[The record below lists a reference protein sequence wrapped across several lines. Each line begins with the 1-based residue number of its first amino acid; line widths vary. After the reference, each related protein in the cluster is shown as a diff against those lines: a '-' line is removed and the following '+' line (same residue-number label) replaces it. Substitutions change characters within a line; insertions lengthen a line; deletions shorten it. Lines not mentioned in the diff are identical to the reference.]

1 MFRRGARRGG
11 RPSLLG
17 SVARTAAV
25 VGTAQAVSGRVA
37 QSQATRFQNEQ
48 DAAAFRRQQAAAPA
62 PAAAAPAAPSTDQI
76 IEQLQKLGELHRSG
90 VLTEAEFAAQK
101 ARLLG

>member
-1 MFRRGARRGG
+1 MFRRGARRAG
-11 RPSLLG
+11 RPSLIG
-17 SVARTAAV
+17 SMARTAAV

-48 DAAAFRRQQAAAPA
+48 DAAAFREQQQQQQPTGISQAE
-62 PAAAAPAAPSTDQI
+62 I
-76 IEQLQKLGELHRSG
+76 IDQLQKLGSLHQSG
-90 VLTEAEFAAQK
+90 VLTDAEFAAQK

>member
-1 MFRRGARRGG
+1 MFRRGARRAG
-11 RPSLLG
+11 RPSLIG
-17 SVARTAAV
+17 SMARTAAV

-48 DAAAFRRQQAAAPA
+48 DAAAFREQQQQPTGISQAE
-62 PAAAAPAAPSTDQI
+62 I
-76 IEQLQKLGELHRSG
+76 IDQLQKLGSLHQNG
-90 VLTEAEFAAQK
+90 VLTDAEFAAQK

>member
-37 QSQATRFQNEQ
+37 QSQANRAQTEQ
-48 DAAAFRRQQAAAPA
+48 DAAAFRQQQLQV
-62 PAAAAPAAPSTDQI
+62 PAAPSADNSTDNLI
-76 IEQLQKLGELHRSG
+76 DQLQKLGNLRQSG
-90 VLTEAEFAAQK
+90 VLTDAEFEAQK